1 MYHPGGQFMTEYRL
15 KSLLELREHEEDE
28 RRRQLGE
35 AQARLAAARERADR
49 ANRRLVE
56 ARAAWRA
63 ARTRLGELLVA
74 GARAADLGSGERWI
88 QRLRADEDRRLHE
101 VRAIEASLAEADRD
115 AEAAK
120 ESLAA
125 AHRAHEATRR
135 HEEEWRRSRRKLAE
149 RKEEV

>member
-1 MYHPGGQFMTEYRL
+1 VYHPGREFMTEYRL

-28 RRRQLGE
+28 RRRELGE

-63 ARTRLGELLVA
+63 ARTRLGELQAA
-74 GARAADLGSGERWI
+74 GARAAELGAGERWV

-120 ESLAA
+120 EALSAG
-125 AHRAHEATRR
+125 HRAHEATRR

-149 RKEEV
+149 RKDEV